1 MDDYYYFTKPNVV
14 EVNAALVGISRGGW
28 VSVPDQSDK
37 SSNLALKLMKK
48 YNFDIIPIDSNEET
62 ISNFYKTKNWGGFD
76 DNEIS
81 EIDENCTIHFRTPI
95 DHVISKMER
104 LGVEYFLLSNS
115 EDRIVG
121 LITSSNLNCRDFGTL
136 LFSHIIGF
144 EMAMTQFIES
154 EISEDEIES
163 YAMGKKDLGKRID
176 DAKKANA
183 ELPTI
188 QLLSLS
194 DLIGLFEKS
203 GCWRN
208 LGFESK
214 SKCHKMTQKVIELR
228 NDVAHQGTG
237 KTIINSKRSVPMLWK
252 TMRDLKKYTTNLQRL
267 TMGD

>member
-1 MDDYYYFTKPNVV
+1 MDDHYYFTKPNVV
-14 EVNAALVGISRGGW
+14 EVNAADVGISKDEWR
-28 VSVPDQSDK
+28 SVPDQSDK

-48 YNFDIIPIDSNEET
+48 YNFDIIPIDSNEGT
-62 ISNFYKTKNWGGFD
+62 VSNFYKTKNWGDSD

-95 DHVISKMER
+95 DHVVSKMER
-104 LGVEYFLLSNS
+104 LGVHYFLLSNS
-115 EDRIVG
+115 EGRIVG
-121 LITSSNLNCRDFGTL
+121 LITSADLNCRDFGTL

-188 QLLSLS
+188 QLFSLS

-203 GCWRN
+203 GCWKS

-214 SKCHKMTQKVIELR
+214 SKCHKMTQKVIDLR
-228 NDVAHQGTG
+228 NAVAHQGTG
-237 KTIINSKRSVPMLWK
+237 KTVVNSKRPVPMLWE
-252 TMRDLKKYTTNLQRL
+252 TMRDLKKYTTDLKEL
-267 TMGD
+267 SSGD